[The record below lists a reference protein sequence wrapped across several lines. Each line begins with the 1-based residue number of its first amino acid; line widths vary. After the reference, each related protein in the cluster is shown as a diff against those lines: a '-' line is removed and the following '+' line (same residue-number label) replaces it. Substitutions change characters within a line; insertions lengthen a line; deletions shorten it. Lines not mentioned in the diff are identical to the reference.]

1 MDKELRDEKEK
12 WEEKGKRK
20 EKMIEVMV
28 LREKI
33 GKYGV
38 EIDIVRESELENKRK
53 KRIEKVDKEKIDDG
67 ML

>member
-33 GKYGV
+33 GKNGV